1 MAGLFSNRYMKP
13 GPGVI
18 KKEKKDDFTYR
29 NMFVQIV
36 RKFSKLMGLN
46 LLYLAMNF
54 PIFFG
59 MIGLSGR
66 FGIPYMTPAT
76 SGYQS
81 VAGAS
86 LYLSDPAE
94 LVMEGL
100 FGHMTSST
108 YAGTTTNVLYYL
120 TLLVVLTF
128 GLSTAAMTLVCRNL
142 ARGDYTELGRD
153 FFRAIKRN
161 FRQAFIVGILDLFFL
176 FVVSYAVMFYYYNF
190 VGGTNIIT
198 SFMFF
203 VAALIAFIYLFM
215 RYYIDL
221 MLVTFDLKIKKL
233 FKNAW
238 LFATLGFKRNMA
250 ATFFIVLVIVLN
262 IFLFGMI
269 MPIGAIAP
277 FLITPILIS
286 FIATY
291 SAYPV
296 IKKYMIDPYYEE
308 HPEDKPKQVE
318 GEAVFEDRG

>member
-1 MAGLFSNRYMKP
+1 MAGLFSNRYVRP
-13 GPGVI
+13 GPGVA

-29 NMFVQIV
+29 NMFVQIG
-36 RKFSKLMGLN
+36 RKFTKLIGLN
-46 LLYLAMNF
+46 LLYLTMNF

-76 SGYQS
+76 AGYQS

-128 GLSTAAMTLVCRNL
+128 GLSTAAMTLICRNL

-153 FFRAIKRN
+153 FFRTMKRN
-161 FRQAFIVGILDLFFL
+161 FPQAFFVGILDLFFL

-190 VGGTNIIT
+190 VAGTSIIT

-203 VAALIAFIYLFM
+203 VAVLIAFIYMFM
-215 RYYIDL
+215 RYYIYL
-221 MLVTFDLKIKKL
+221 MLVTFDLKTFKL

-250 ATFFIVLVIVLN
+250 ATFFIIVTIVFN

-277 FLITPILIS
+277 FIITPVLLS

-296 IKKYMIDPYYEE
+296 IKKHMIDPYYAD
-308 HPEDKPKQVE
+308 HPEEKPKEVE
-318 GEAVFEDRG
+318 EEAVFEDRG